1 MPRTL
6 QALLPALAVSLLV
19 GAMPARAQDA
29 ALIPQRSAAVV
40 AVDIWPAPATASPAI
55 PRAMARPLPVDCR

>member
-19 GAMPARAQDA
+19 GAMPARAA
-29 ALIPQRSAAVV
+29 GR
-40 AVDIWPAPATASPAI
+40 
-55 PRAMARPLPVDCR
+55 RADRER